1 MKITKVRGYV
11 FCRSFM
17 GERVP
22 THVQNL
28 VIRQFCKEKKL
39 EYLLSGV
46 QNAMKDSSLIL
57 DNLIDDEDNN
67 GIIAYSLFQLPFNDK
82 KRNDIYKK
90 IIRKKKLLLFAVE
103 KKSVSTK
110 ADINLIEQIW
120 KIKKV
125 TYQENYK
132 SIENRLKNQNEIL

>member
-1 MKITKVRGYV
+1 MKLKKVRGYV
-11 FCRSFM
+11 FCRTFM

-46 QNAMKDSSLIL
+46 EYAMKDSSLIL
-57 DNLIDDEDNN
+57 ENLIDDKDNN
-67 GIIAYSLFQLPFNDK
+67 GIIAYSLFQLPFNDE

-90 IIRKKKLLLFAVE
+90 IIKKKKLLLFALE
-103 KKSVSTK
+103 KKSVSTIE
-110 ADINLIEQIW
+110 DISLVEQIW

-125 TYQENYK
+125 IYQENYE
-132 SIENRLKNQNEIL
+132 SIENCLKD

>member
-1 MKITKVRGYV
+1 MKLKKVRGYV
-11 FCRSFM
+11 FCRTFM

-46 QNAMKDSSLIL
+46 EYAMKDSSLIL
-57 DNLIDDEDNN
+57 ENLIDDKDNN
-67 GIIAYSLFQLPFNDK
+67 GIIAYSLFQLPFNDE
-82 KRNDIYKK
+82 KRKDIYKK
-90 IIRKKKLLLFAVE
+90 IIKKKKLLLFAVE
-103 KKSVSTK
+103 KKSVSTIE
-110 ADINLIEQIW
+110 DISLVEQIW

-125 TYQENYK
+125 IYQENYE
-132 SIENRLKNQNEIL
+132 SIENCLKD

>member
-1 MKITKVRGYV
+1 MKLKKVRGYV
-11 FCRSFM
+11 FCRTFM

-28 VIRQFCKEKKL
+28 VIRQFCKEQKL

-46 QNAMKDSSLIL
+46 EYAMKDSSLIL
-57 DNLIDDEDNN
+57 ENLIDDKDNN
-67 GIIAYSLFQLPFNDK
+67 GIIAYSLFQLPFDDE

-90 IIRKKKLLLFAVE
+90 IIKKKKLLLFAVE
-103 KKSVSTK
+103 KKSVSTIE
-110 ADINLIEQIW
+110 DISLVEQIW

-125 TYQENYK
+125 IYQENYE
-132 SIENRLKNQNEIL
+132 SIENCLKN

>member
-1 MKITKVRGYV
+1 MKLKKVRGYV
-11 FCRSFM
+11 FCRTFM

-28 VIRQFCKEKKL
+28 VIRQFCKEQKL
-39 EYLLSGV
+39 GYLLSGV
-46 QNAMKDSSLIL
+46 EYAMKDSSLIL
-57 DNLIDDEDNN
+57 ENLIDDKDNN
-67 GIIAYSLFQLPFNDK
+67 GIIAYSLFQLPFNDE

-90 IIRKKKLLLFAVE
+90 IIKKKKLLLFAVE

-110 ADINLIEQIW
+110 EDISLVEQIW

-125 TYQENYK
+125 IYQENYE
-132 SIENRLKNQNEIL
+132 SIENCLKN